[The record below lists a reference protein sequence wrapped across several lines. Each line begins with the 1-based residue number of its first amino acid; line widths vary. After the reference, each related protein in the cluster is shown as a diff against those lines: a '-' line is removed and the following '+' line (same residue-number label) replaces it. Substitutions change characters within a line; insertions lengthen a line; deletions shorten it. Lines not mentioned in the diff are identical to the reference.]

1 MIEIACPYGDISEHL
16 IKMRLRL
23 LLPKALLVHCTQ
35 IICGEYKEKK
45 RNNAKY
51 AINNS

>member
-23 LLPKALLVHCTQ
+23 LLPKALLVHCTNKLG
-35 IICGEYKEKK
+35 IYKEKK
-45 RNNAKY
+45 QNNAKY